1 MYAPP
6 SPSLQTTFGGARGRA
21 EGGGAGGRSARP
33 LSLPVSRRPLSLSSS
48 SSLCS
53 DNYEDGGGGKRATW
67 NGSYS
72 ALAMAGSSP
81 SSGVLRRREKR
92 RSELSAV
99 LGAGMGTSGSGSG
112 LVRSRSLKEK
122 RETKLRLGKGEVG
135 GRGTASAPITPV
147 LMGVEEEGGGLGSG
161 WDGGGNEEE
170 AMVDDAGEA
179 ESDGG
184 KAGERE
190 GVHFGAEALRLHR
203 KRKNDGLG
211 TFGIINPPP
220 QPASRPLSYASAP
233 STPHRFSIPTTFS
246 PGSRFTTLQTHTRH
260 PLSLSALQ
268 NALRNALASRR
279 YVCAHL
285 LALRFDGEDAN
296 LNGDED
302 GGGEGDEEAY
312 WEDVRSVMG
321 LLTSTLVDAAMR
333 LTEALED
340 AEDMRQREGE
350 VVDTGSREGSVS
362 PSPVSRKWMDK
373 DKSRLVSSMAQM
385 VPLSFAPMPSHL
397 SRFAAHVDAISSAM
411 NEARDNL
418 EQCVASLRG
427 EPEDALGQKQG
438 LGHDDPALVA
448 YERLRRELGLALRE
462 CERGRER
469 LLDLIAASNPSPEPE
484 DTADPDDLPGLG
496 HDVGSDES
504 DKHDSNSPLL
514 DFDREDLIG
523 AGAGITVVSGDNVEG
538 LPDDA
543 TSHLL
548 RMASSHHLPP
558 QGIEQVFEA
567 EPEPAVTFTR
577 ERSKL
582 TREERIALA
591 KARRDSGLGL
601 SADEGKP
608 AMKPA
613 LETWGPGGDVVQ
625 ELKDVIWQVGERRRK
640 MMMTDS

>member
-1 MYAPP
+1 M
-6 SPSLQTTFGGARGRA
+6 LMTFGGARGRA
-21 EGGGAGGRSARP
+21 DVGGLGGRSARP
-33 LSLPVSRRPLSLSSS
+33 LSLPVTRRPLSLSSS

-53 DNYEDGGGGKRATW
+53 DSCEDGGGGKRATW

-81 SSGVLRRREKR
+81 SSGVLKRREKR

-99 LGAGMGTSGSGSG
+99 LGMGMGM
-112 LVRSRSLKEK
+112 
-122 RETKLRLGKGEVG
+122 
-135 GRGTASAPITPV
+135 GTASAPVTPV
-147 LMGVEEEGGGLGSG
+147 LTGVEEECGGFGSG
-161 WDGGGNEEE
+161 WVGGCSEERVVGDE
-170 AMVDDAGEA
+170 AGEA
-179 ESDGG
+179 ERDGSE
-184 KAGERE
+184 AGERE
-190 GVHFGAEALRLHR
+190 GVHFGMEALRLHR

-211 TFGIINPPP
+211 AFGIINPPP
-220 QPASRPLSYASAP
+220 QLAASRPQSYASAP
-233 STPHRFSIPTTFS
+233 YTPHRFSIPTTFS

-260 PLSLSALQ
+260 PLSFSALQ

-279 YVCAHL
+279 YACAHL
-285 LALRFDGEDAN
+285 LALRFDGEDAD
-296 LNGDED
+296 LDGDE
-302 GGGEGDEEAY
+302 GKSGWGREGDEEAY

-340 AEDMRQREGE
+340 AEDMRRRE
-350 VVDTGSREGSVS
+350 VVEVDVGSREGSVS
-362 PSPVSRKWMDK
+362 PSPVGRKWVDK
-373 DKSRLVSSMAQM
+373 DKTRPVRSMAQM

-411 NEARDNL
+411 NEAGDNL
-418 EQCVASLRG
+418 EQCVASLRE
-427 EPEDALGQKQG
+427 EPEDTLARRQG
-438 LGHDDPALVA
+438 LGHDVPALVA

-484 DTADPDDLPGLG
+484 DTADADDLPGLG
-496 HDVGSDES
+496 HDMGSDES
-504 DKHDSNSPLL
+504 DKHDSNSPLF

-523 AGAGITVVSGDNVEG
+523 AGVGITVVSGDNVGEG

-591 KARRDSGLGL
+591 KTRRDSGLGL
-601 SADEGKP
+601 SADEGKST
-608 AMKPA
+608 MKPA
-613 LETWGPGGDVVQ
+613 QETWGPGGDVVQ

-640 MMMTDS
+640 MMTTEGGNGDS